1 MGEGDGKPLM
11 FVAKPPHFF
20 KVILEDSLR
29 EGKLMLPQKFV
40 TRYGMDLTNLA
51 RLKVLGEAWEIELKR
66 CDGKVWL
73 QKGWKEFA
81 EYYSVAC
88 GHFLVFEYERN
99 CDFHVL
105 IFDNSATE
113 IDYPLK
119 NNRSEVPGRGL
130 LKECTKDRG
139 KENNSVEILDHFSP
153 SRRTRKKS
161 PLPCPRPHKMVRTYS
176 TYETGTCSKLS
187 TSVEVPPTGT
197 WSRGMKLESSKTKAK
212 LRCSVR
218 GLDEEDSIR
227 GGRGMLMAR
236 GQRLSYAGALA
247 NMRSLTCYEKAK
259 ALCRTSAFKSE
270 NPFFKVAMSPS
281 YVHTGYKLSVP
292 SSFARKYFTKNKG
305 NVTLCVTDGRTW
317 PVKYCN
323 RTKSGV
329 IFCHGWKAF
338 AKDNKLAVGDF
349 CVFELIN
356 VTEMSLKVVFFR
368 LKDVE
373 SLLSSDMGG
382 ANQVEPNKSLVA
394 KPQSDWNSRDGAG
407 ISNPDDEHKP
417 GEFEHSESR
426 FEVEPDKFGKPE
438 LKNSSSVLV
447 TRGSK
452 TESKFIS
459 THPFFKVVL
468 RSYYLNRCFVSVPMS
483 FVERYFKHKS
493 QIVMLQVAD
502 RSWPVKLIIRWSQ
515 RQAILSAGWARF
527 ARENSL
533 QVGHVC
539 AFEIVKNG
547 MLKVSISRSDR

>member
-161 PLPCPRPHKMVRTYS
+161 PLQCPRPHKMVRTYS

-212 LRCSVR
+212 LSCPVR

-236 GQRLSYAGALA
+236 GQRLSHAGALA

-426 FEVEPDKFGKPE
+426 FEVEP
-438 LKNSSSVLV
+438 
-447 TRGSK
+447 GSK

-547 MLKVSISRSDR
+547 MLKVSISRSGR

>member
-1 MGEGDGKPLM
+1 M

-40 TRYGMDLTNLA
+40 TRCGMDLTNLA
-51 RLKVLGEAWEIELKR
+51 RLKVLGEAWEIELTK

-88 GHFLVFEYERN
+88 GHFLVFEYEGN

-119 NNRSEVPGRGL
+119 SNRSEVPGRGL
-130 LKECTKDRG
+130 LEECKKHRG
-139 KENNSVEILDHFSP
+139 EENNSVEILDHFSP

-161 PLPCPRPHKMVRTYS
+161 PLPCPRPHKMVRAYS
-176 TYETGTCSKLS
+176 TYETGTCSKLN

-197 WSRGMKLESSKTKAK
+197 WSGGMKLEGSKTMAK

-236 GQRLSYAGALA
+236 GQRLSHAGAIA
-247 NMRSLTCYEKAK
+247 NMRPLTCYEKAK
-259 ALCRTSAFKSE
+259 ALCRASAFKSE

-305 NVTLCVTDGRTW
+305 NVSLCVTDGRTW
-317 PVKYCN
+317 PVKYHN
-323 RTKSGV
+323 RTKYGV
-329 IFCHGWKAF
+329 IFCHGWRAF

-356 VTEMSLKVVFFR
+356 VTEMSLKVLFFR

-373 SLLSSDMGG
+373 SLLSSADMGG

-394 KPQSDWNSRDGAG
+394 KPQSEWNSRDGAG
-407 ISNPDDEHKP
+407 ISDPDDEHKP

-438 LKNSSSVLV
+438 LKISSSVLV
-447 TRGSK
+447 TRGSE

-468 RSYYLNRCFVSVPMS
+468 RSYFLNRCFVSVPMS

-493 QIVMLQVAD
+493 QTLMLQVAD
-502 RSWPVKLIIRWSQ
+502 RSWPVKLIIRWTQ

-533 QVGHVC
+533 QVGDVC
-539 AFEIVKNG
+539 AFEIIKNG
-547 MLKVSISRSDR
+547 MLKVLISRSGR

>member
-119 NNRSEVPGRGL
+119 NNRSEVPGREL

-236 GQRLSYAGALA
+236 GQRLSHAGALA

-270 NPFFKVAMSPS
+270 NPFFK
-281 YVHTGYKLSVP
+281 SVP

-317 PVKYCN
+317 PVKYYN

-547 MLKVSISRSDR
+547 MLKVSISRSGR

>member
-426 FEVEPDKFGKPE
+426 FEVEPGK
-438 LKNSSSVLV
+438 
-447 TRGSK
+447 G
-452 TESKFIS
+452 
-459 THPFFKVVL
+459 
-468 RSYYLNRCFVSVPMS
+468 
-483 FVERYFKHKS
+483 
-493 QIVMLQVAD
+493 
-502 RSWPVKLIIRWSQ
+502 
-515 RQAILSAGWARF
+515 
-527 ARENSL
+527 
-533 QVGHVC
+533 
-539 AFEIVKNG
+539 
-547 MLKVSISRSDR
+547 

>member
-20 KVILEDSLR
+20 K
-29 EGKLMLPQKFV
+29 MLPQKFV

-119 NNRSEVPGRGL
+119 NNRSEVPGREL

-236 GQRLSYAGALA
+236 GQRLSHAGALA

-270 NPFFKVAMSPS
+270 NPFFK
-281 YVHTGYKLSVP
+281 SVP

-317 PVKYCN
+317 PVKYYN

-373 SLLSSDMGG
+373 SLLSSEDMGG

-547 MLKVSISRSDR
+547 MLKVSISRSGR

>member
-119 NNRSEVPGRGL
+119 NNRSEVPGREL

-236 GQRLSYAGALA
+236 GQRLSHAGALA

-317 PVKYCN
+317 PVKYYN

-373 SLLSSDMGG
+373 SLLSSEDMGG

-426 FEVEPDKFGKPE
+426 FEVEP
-438 LKNSSSVLV
+438 
-447 TRGSK
+447 GSK

-547 MLKVSISRSDR
+547 MLKVSISRSGR